1 MYPPPMIPNDWSPE
15 QALAVVD
22 WLESLCEGIYEVH
35 GLAIA
40 EAREQDYQQQLRD
53 ERQLPLPLFP
63 SYNDD
68 PF

>member
-1 MYPPPMIPNDWSPE
+1 MYPPPMIPYDWPPQ
-15 QALAVVD
+15 QALAVVE
-22 WLESLCEGIYEVH
+22 WLEMLCEGIYEVH

-40 EAREQDYQQQLRD
+40 EAREQRYQEQCAD
-53 ERQLPLPLFP
+53 ARQRPLPLFP

>member
-1 MYPPPMIPNDWSPE
+1 MYPPPMIPSEWSPQ
-15 QALAVVD
+15 QAMAVVE
-22 WLESLCEGIYEVH
+22 WLEMLCEGIYEVH

-40 EAREQDYQQQLRD
+40 EAREQRDQEQLRD
-53 ERQLPLPLFP
+53 ARQLPLPLCS